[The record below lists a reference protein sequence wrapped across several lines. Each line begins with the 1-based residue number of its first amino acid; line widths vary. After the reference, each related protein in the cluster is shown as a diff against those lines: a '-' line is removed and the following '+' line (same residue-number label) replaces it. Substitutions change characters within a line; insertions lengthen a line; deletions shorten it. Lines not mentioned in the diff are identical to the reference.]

1 MADAKRKPLALMIA
15 AMGPKKPQDGDMRD
29 EPDGDEAERPE
40 HSDDN
45 LLTACEDVIDAVK
58 AGDAG
63 ALNKALIA
71 WQDLYGSRGAG
82 EED

>member
-1 MADAKRKPLALMIA
+1 MADAKRKPLAIMIA
-15 AMGPKKPQDGDMRD
+15 AMGKKPPGGDMND
-29 EPDGDEAERPE
+29 EPDGDEGERPE
-40 HSDDN
+40 HSDDD

-58 AGDAG
+58 AGDAK

-82 EED
+82 EAD